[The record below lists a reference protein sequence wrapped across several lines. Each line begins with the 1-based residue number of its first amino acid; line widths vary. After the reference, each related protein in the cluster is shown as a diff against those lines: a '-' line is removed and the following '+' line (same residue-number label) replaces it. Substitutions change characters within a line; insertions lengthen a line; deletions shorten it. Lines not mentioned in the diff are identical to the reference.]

1 VDEPA
6 DEIVLENP
14 GALSRVRAFK
24 TVEVNLRSG
33 TQEDAYSCGF
43 WIAKMI
49 LELMVTR
56 QTPSTLDFSL
66 DPE

>member
-14 GALSRVRAFK
+14 ETLSRAQAFK
-24 TVEVNLRSG
+24 TVEVNLHSG
-33 TQEDAYSCGF
+33 AQEDAYSCGF

-56 QTPSTLDFSL
+56 
-66 DPE
+66 